1 MKDSY
6 VWHKDKLNNE
16 YKDVFE
22 KIELYGQTG
31 TMDPLTY
38 EERMMDLVDMFT
50 TAQDCGRP
58 VRKIIGT
65 DVEEFCKEYF
75 GEYTW
80 KDRVK
85 KLPKQMLPLAW
96 LLFVFAIFAILIF
109 VTDIEN
115 GSNFWTWKTDASGWL
130 FGYAWGILVSV
141 IIGVLLRPFVFRSK
155 KLSPNILAIATLI
168 IVFGGIFCL
177 ADLMPVVELPVWIE
191 VFVSGGYLLLYYVV
205 RGFLNYRNH
214 GSIKSQEVVSK
225 ISFWGKVDE
234 GIIQDLPKIHKKRFE
249 KKNEKLAKKNK
260 PLISEAE
267 YMESFRKEVAIDK
280 KGNFVSTI
288 VLAIFVVVVGVVQM
302 AHSGLVDGGLFLIF
316 LLLIEIPILK
326 WCWSGYKKNPREIV
340 LKRCEE
346 LGMNIIEYARGLEEG
361 IIKNS

>member
-6 VWHKDKLNNE
+6 VWHKDKLKNE
-16 YKDVFE
+16 YKNVFE

-50 TAQDCGRP
+50 TAQDCGRQ
-58 VRKIIGT
+58 VQKIIGT
-65 DVEEFCKEYF
+65 DVGEFCKEYF

-109 VTDIEN
+109 VTDMEN
-115 GSNFWTWKTDASGWL
+115 GSSFWTWKTDASGWL

-191 VFVSGGYLLLYYVV
+191 VFVSGGYLLLYYAV
-205 RGFLNYRNH
+205 RAFLNYRNH

-234 GIIQDLPKIHKKRFE
+234 GIIQDLPKVHKKRFE
-249 KKNEKLAKKNK
+249 KKNQKLAKKNK
-260 PLISEAE
+260 PLITEEE
-267 YMESFRKEVAIDK
+267 YMDEFRKEVEMDK
-280 KGNFVSTI
+280 KMSLVSTI
-288 VLAIFVVVVGVVQM
+288 SLIIFVAVVGVSQM
-302 AHSGLVDGGLFLIF
+302 FQSGIADGILFILLLI
-316 LLLIEIPILK
+316 LIEIPIIK
-326 WCWSGYKKNPREIV
+326 WTWQGYKNSPREIV
-340 LKRCEE
+340 LTRCEE
-346 LGMNIIEYARGLEEG
+346 LGIGIVEYARKLEEG
-361 IIKNS
+361 SIE

>member
-6 VWHKDKLNNE
+6 VWHKDNLKNE
-16 YKDVFE
+16 YKEIFE
-22 KIELYGQTG
+22 RIELYGQTG

-38 EERMMDLVDMFT
+38 EERMMDLVDMFA
-50 TAQDCGRP
+50 TAQERGMP
-58 VRKIIGT
+58 VQKIVGT

-80 KDRVK
+80 KDRLK

-96 LLFVFAIFAILIF
+96 LLFVFAVFDILLFA
-109 VTDIEN
+109 TNTEN
-115 GSNFWTWKTDASGWL
+115 SSSFWTWKTDAGGWL

-141 IIGVLLRPFVFRSK
+141 IIGVLLRPFVFKSK
-155 KLSPNILAIATLI
+155 WLSPNIWAIVTLVT
-168 IVFGGIFCL
+168 VFGGIFCL

-234 GIIQDLPKIHKKRFE
+234 GIIQDLPKIHKKKFE
-249 KKNEKLAKKNK
+249 KKNQKLAKENK
-260 PLISEAE
+260 PLITEEE
-267 YMESFRKEVAIDK
+267 YMEAFRKEVAIDK
-280 KGNFVSTI
+280 KGSFVATI
-288 VLAIFVVVVGVVQM
+288 ILIVFVAAVGVSQLFQSGM
-302 AHSGLVDGGLFLIF
+302 ADGILFIF
-316 LLLIEIPILK
+316 LLVLIEIPIIK
-326 WCWSGYKKNPREIV
+326 WTWAGYKNSPREIV
-340 LKRCEE
+340 LKKCEE
-346 LGMNIIEYARGLEEG
+346 LGIGIVEYARGLENG
-361 IIKNS
+361 TIK